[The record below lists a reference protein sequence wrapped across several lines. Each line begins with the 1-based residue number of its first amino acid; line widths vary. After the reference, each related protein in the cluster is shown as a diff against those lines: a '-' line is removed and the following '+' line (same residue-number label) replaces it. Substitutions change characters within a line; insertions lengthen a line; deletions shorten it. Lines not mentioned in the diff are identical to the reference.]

1 MISILMALETSHPS
15 PISLE
20 KNDCPTFLKDIKR
33 HQYLLWIKKKKKKVW
48 MSNVKSYLLALVLDS
63 L

>member
-1 MISILMALETSHPS
+1 MISILMALETLHPS
-15 PISLE
+15 HISSE

-33 HQYLLWIKKKKKKVW
+33 HQHLLCVKKKVG
-48 MSNVKSYLLALVLDS
+48 MSNIKSSLLALVLNS